1 MFNLKIFFN
10 KYLRVIKKG
19 ELISLFIFS
28 FIYPQLSLENIIH
41 LNSPDI
47 YNGSNQS
54 DVIFYNNTDILY
66 ITEDDSSKIYKTESM
81 IESNYKI
88 NNLFIKSQL
97 SSYYSIFKTTDEIF
111 LFKMQKKYKSINSN
125 ISFSYNDNLTPS
137 LFFQLDDNDNLSYG
151 VGVKILKDKLNV
163 LAEYKLFKYLYDLY
177 FNYDEF
183 IFYQTFLRNEENY
196 NIEIVYDKPIILDF
210 FCFQNKDILQEVN
223 HLFKFNYKDYY
234 IPRITIN
241 DILQSLDNDSYEKYN
256 VGIESVFNFRN
267 NRKINLSYEAY
278 ESKQT
283 ITLLIPAL
291 SSGSNHKILDI
302 RNLEINDNKIK
313 IAYLFKINKSQY
325 NIGFLTK
332 KNNFECTSRIRP
344 SLISNDL
351 EVSLG
356 APVINNYDVGKIVSE
371 GFFLIYNKILN
382 NNLNFTFNTMY
393 LKDSYDIVIK
403 NDLINGLSIVDVR
416 FETFELKSKDAIEL
430 GFILDYSLKK
440 INLIF
445 SFDQHIPIKFEKF
458 NNQENDSI
466 GDDSEPYGGGKF
478 QIMISKK
485 L

>member
-1 MFNLKIFFN
+1 
-10 KYLRVIKKG
+10 
-19 ELISLFIFS
+19 
-28 FIYPQLSLENIIH
+28 
-41 LNSPDI
+41 
-47 YNGSNQS
+47 
-54 DVIFYNNTDILY
+54 
-66 ITEDDSSKIYKTESM
+66 
-81 IESNYKI
+81 
-88 NNLFIKSQL
+88 
-97 SSYYSIFKTTDEIF
+97 
-111 LFKMQKKYKSINSN
+111 
-125 ISFSYNDNLTPS
+125 
-137 LFFQLDDNDNLSYG
+137 
-151 VGVKILKDKLNV
+151 
-163 LAEYKLFKYLYDLY
+163 
-177 FNYDEF
+177 
-183 IFYQTFLRNEENY
+183 
-196 NIEIVYDKPIILDF
+196 
-210 FCFQNKDILQEVN
+210 
-223 HLFKFNYKDYY
+223 
-234 IPRITIN
+234 
-241 DILQSLDNDSYEKYN
+241 LQSLDNDSYEKYN